1 MEEILKRCTTV
12 KINGEHKDLTQ
23 NMIAN
28 INSNAKDL
36 ALQGMQV
43 IALASKRE
51 YSGKDIFNSS
61 DESEMVFIGFVAF
74 LDPPKKDV
82 KTTIKN
88 LKEYGV
94 TTKILT
100 GDNQYATEN
109 VSRLVGIPND
119 KILTGSDI
127 DKMSDDELS
136 KQVEDVD
143 IFARM
148 NPLQKERIITI
159 LKKNGHVVGYMG
171 DGVNDAPS
179 LHNADV
185 GICVNTATDIAKEAS
200 DIILL
205 EKNLKVVFNGVVEG
219 RKDKAQTK
227 EQRTALLE
235 YVKNE
240 CNKTKVSELTI
251 EELEKALKLM

>member
-1 MEEILKRCTTV
+1 MSVVVKHDDHYRIITKGALEEILKRCTTV

-109 VSRLVGIPND
+109 VSRLVGIPMI
-119 KILTGSDI
+119 K
-127 DKMSDDELS
+127 
-136 KQVEDVD
+136 
-143 IFARM
+143 F
-148 NPLQKERIITI
+148 
-159 LKKNGHVVGYMG
+159 
-171 DGVNDAPS
+171 
-179 LHNADV
+179 
-185 GICVNTATDIAKEAS
+185 
-200 DIILL
+200 
-205 EKNLKVVFNGVVEG
+205 
-219 RKDKAQTK
+219 
-227 EQRTALLE
+227 
-235 YVKNE
+235 
-240 CNKTKVSELTI
+240 
-251 EELEKALKLM
+251 